1 MNNGAT
7 SYAVTHPVT
16 PAQIK
21 VAGLAGD
28 LYGRP
33 DGRPPLVLLNGLT
46 YARGIWQPVLAHLGR
61 IDPGRQVLNLDLP
74 GHGDSP
80 DLLPHTMERIVGLVH
95 EAVGEAGL
103 GAPVLAGHSQSGGF
117 ASVYAAQ
124 YPTSGVIN
132 IDASPD
138 IWTLVQVIQ
147 GLAADS
153 GGDMLEVWR
162 KMEQTLGLHLL
173 PTETREFI
181 MRHSR
186 PTRDLLA
193 SYWEDIFAMTAEQA
207 SVMVN
212 AAVAAIT
219 AAEVPYLLILGSELS
234 PDTAAWIS
242 DGMPHATVEVWADS
256 GHFPHIAH
264 PARFAERLA
273 ATA

>member
-7 SYAVTHPVT
+7 IAVTHPVT

-28 LYGRP
+28 LYGTP
-33 DGRPPLVLLNGLT
+33 DGRPPLVLLSGLT
-46 YARGIWQPVLAHLGR
+46 YGRDIWQPVLGHLGQ

-74 GHGDSP
+74 GHGESP
-80 DLLPHTMERIVGLVH
+80 DQLPHTMERIVGLVH
-95 EAVGEAGL
+95 EAAGEAGL
-103 GAPVLAGHSQSGGF
+103 ATPVLAGHSQSGGF
-117 ASVYAAQ
+117 VSVYAAQ

-132 IDASPD
+132 IDAAPD
-138 IWTLVQVIQ
+138 LWTLVEVIQ
-147 GLAADS
+147 SLAVSS

-162 KMEQTLGLHLL
+162 KMEQTFGLHLL
-173 PTETREFI
+173 PAETREFI

-207 SVMVN
+207 SAMVN
-212 AAVAAIT
+212 AAVAVIT
-219 AAEVPYLLILGSELS
+219 AAEVPYLLILGSGLS
-234 PDTAAWIS
+234 PDAAAWIR
-242 DGMPHATVEVWADS
+242 DAMPHATVEVWADS